1 MRRSSTTPRGGTVRR
16 RTARRLPTALV
27 AAVLVA
33 CFLALT
39 ACSAIPTRGP
49 VGVIPA
55 AEAETDAVAPAFDPE
70 GPSAGATPERILL
83 DFIIAG
89 TGAGDGYSVARQF
102 LTTELAKTW
111 KPEERIVLFRSDPR
125 VEKRETEGIYQI
137 QLETTGIVDS
147 RGLRTNS
154 AVPASETLGV
164 RMVQE
169 AGEWRIDEIPDG
181 IMLAQSSAQDL
192 LISHNLYYYSSNY
205 RYWVP
210 DARWF
215 VRRTGV
221 TARIVSAMLAG
232 PAPYL
237 QGAVTS
243 AFPEGVTLARD
254 SVPITSGNASVEFSA
269 EVLENATSLG
279 LQQMNQQL
287 QVNLLGLN
295 DVTSVEMTSG
305 QPIELGA
312 PAQDLVVPELTP
324 DVGGDQVAVAGGEL
338 VRLRNGATVSIEG
351 VPSVAALGPRKPAA
365 SLSGSAYAFLNADAG
380 ALYMTA
386 PGSEAREIVKGSALS
401 RPSFDPENWV
411 WTSRDAGGRSE
422 ILAVPPGGTE
432 AEAAVLEAGWLGDRR
447 VEELRVSRDG
457 SRALIV
463 ADRSGTSELLL
474 AGIRRTTE
482 GTPQALTT
490 PLTLPVDAS
499 VDTAVWAG
507 QSMIA
512 VSSLGADEEAA
523 PVILQ
528 LDGDQENMADLP
540 GVLGISAGSDAEDTL
555 YAQAG
560 ATLYRRIGN
569 SWVDE
574 ELDVRDPAFPG

>member
-1 MRRSSTTPRGGTVRR
+1 VRRSRTTSRARTVDRSAGRTPR
-16 RTARRLPTALV
+16 ALL
-27 AAVLVA
+27 AALLVA
-33 CFLALT
+33 CLVVLT

-55 AEAETDAVAPAFDPE
+55 AEAEVDAVAPAFDPE
-70 GPSAGATPERILL
+70 GPAPGATPERILR
-83 DFIIAG
+83 DFITAG

-102 LTTELAKTW
+102 LTAELAKTW

-125 VEKRETEGIYQI
+125 VEKRETEGVYQI
-137 QLETTGIVDS
+137 QLETTGTVDS

-164 RMVQE
+164 RMVQV

-181 IMLAQSSAQDL
+181 IMLAQSSARDL
-192 LISHNLYYYSSNY
+192 LISHNLYFYSSNF

-237 QGAVTS
+237 QGSVTS

-254 SVPITSGNASVEFSA
+254 SVPITSGTASVEFSS
-269 EVLENATSLG
+269 EVLEDATSLG

-295 DVTSVEMTSG
+295 DVTSVEMVSG
-305 QPIELGA
+305 QPIELGEDA
-312 PAQDLVVPELTP
+312 PELVVPELTP
-324 DVGGDQVAVAGGEL
+324 DVGGEQVAVAGGEL
-338 VRLRNGATVSIEG
+338 VRVRNGATVPIDG
-351 VPSVAALGPRKPAA
+351 MPSVAALQPRTPAA
-365 SLSGSAYAFLNADAG
+365 SVSGSAYAFLNGDRTI
-380 ALYMTA
+380 LFVTA
-386 PGSEAREIVKGSALS
+386 PGSEAREVVKGTALT

-411 WTSRDAGGRSE
+411 WTSRSEGGRSSV
-422 ILAVPPGGTE
+422 LAVPPGGTE
-432 AEAAVLEAGWLGDRR
+432 ANATVLVAGWLGDRR
-447 VEELRVSRDG
+447 VDELRVSRDG

-463 ADRSGTSELLL
+463 ADRGGTSELLV
-474 AGIRRTTE
+474 AGITRSPD
-482 GTPQALTT
+482 GTPQTLTT
-490 PLTLPVDAS
+490 PLTLPLPGDIG
-499 VDTAVWAG
+499 TAAWAG
-507 QSMIA
+507 QSTIVA
-512 VSSLGADEEAA
+512 SSLGADAEAA

-528 LDGDQENMADLP
+528 LDGEQETMAALV
-540 GVLGISAGSDAEDTL
+540 GVRAISAGSDAEDTL

-560 ATLYRRIGN
+560 DTLYRRIGN

-574 ELDVRDPAFPG
+574 QLTVSDPAFPG